1 MTVAHATEPR
11 LPALRHF
18 NALAASL
25 LRYILALAIHKRLCR
40 VIPDKWTCIRLTEY
54 LPYATCDQLNNCP
67 D

>member
-1 MTVAHATEPR
+1 MPPSPVCLHYGTLMLW
-11 LPALRHF
+11 LPVSFGIFLR
-18 NALAASL
+18 
-25 LRYILALAIHKRLCR
+25 LAIHKRLCR